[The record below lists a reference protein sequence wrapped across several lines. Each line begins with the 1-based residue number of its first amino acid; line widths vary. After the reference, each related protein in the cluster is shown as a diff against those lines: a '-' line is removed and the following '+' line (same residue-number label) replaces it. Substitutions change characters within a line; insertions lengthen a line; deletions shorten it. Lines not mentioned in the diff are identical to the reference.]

1 MSSTVKEIKE
11 KTGYLKRSDLY
22 TIGVG
27 QAIGSGVLTLIGPA
41 ILLTGQSAW
50 LAYVAACIWG
60 FMMIAP
66 IPWITS
72 TLKLGG
78 GFYSLVGDMAGKRV
92 AGMYAVGFLP
102 QTINLATYGVA
113 IGMYANSLWPQIN
126 AKWFGIAAL
135 SVFFAINLCGV
146 DVMAYVAACI
156 WGFMMIAPIP
166 WITSTLKLGGGFYS
180 LVGDMAGKRVAGM
193 YAVGFLP
200 QTINLA
206 TYGVAIGMYANSLW
220 PQINAKWFGIAA
232 LSVFFAINLC
242 GVDVMAKVQKI
253 LVILLF
259 VALGLFIVLG
269 CLQLKNPVFEFTAP
283 DFFSNGPSGF
293 FSAIMLYVYS
303 TNGYSCIMNYG
314 KQAKEAHKDI
324 PKALLYCI
332 PTLMVVYGGVA
343 IVASGVLPLDQVA
356 GQPLTLVAKNIL
368 NPALFTVFMIGGP
381 VLALSSSINSTISN
395 NCIPVA
401 QSCKDGWLP
410 KSWAAQNRR
419 GAYWKLMTFTY
430 LMGILPV
437 LLDFSISDVVNNI
450 MLLASALA
458 FLQIYAY
465 FQLPKKHA
473 EAWEKS
479 PMHISNG
486 KYYFLCCLSLFAYIC
501 IFINSCRSLKL
512 PVVIISL
519 IAIVVCMAYGWFRS
533 VSPDVKMETSVWED

>member
-1 MSSTVKEIKE
+1 MRTNNE
-11 KTGYLKRSDLY
+11 DNFWCC
-22 TIGVG
+22 GVRLPVHN
-27 QAIGSGVLTLIGPA
+27 QGVDG
-41 ILLTGQSAW
+41 ILAGHTQHWQLPMLAVFDGMGGESYGEMAASAAVEA
-50 LAYVAACIWG
+50 L
-60 FMMIAP
+60 
-66 IPWITS
+66 
-72 TLKLGG
+72 G
-78 GFYSLVGDMAGKRV
+78 GFYEENK
-92 AGMYAVGFLP
+92 
-102 QTINLATYGVA
+102 
-113 IGMYANSLWPQIN
+113 
-126 AKWFGIAAL
+126 K
-135 SVFFAINLCGV
+135 
-146 DVMAYVAACI
+146 
-156 WGFMMIAPIP
+156 
-166 WITSTLKLGGGFYS
+166 TLKKEPVVFLTGACENMNEAVCRYSNENGIRSMGTTMALLSFSEKAIYACNLGDSRIYRHFQGKFQQISTDHVIGGKMLGKAPLTQYLGFQEEN
-180 LVGDMAGKRVAGM
+180 MALEPSIVE
-193 YAVGFLP
+193 
-200 QTINLA
+200 
-206 TYGVAIGMYANSLW
+206 IGYQPGS
-220 PQINAKWFGIAA
+220 
-232 LSVFFAINLC
+232 S
-242 GVDVMAKVQKI
+242 
-253 LVILLF
+253 
-259 VALGLFIVLG
+259 
-269 CLQLKNPVFEFTAP
+269 
-283 DFFSNGPSGF
+283 
-293 FSAIMLYVYS
+293 Y
-303 TNGYSCIMNYG
+303 
-314 KQAKEAHKDI
+314 I

-332 PTLMVVYGGVA
+332 PTLMVIYGGVA

-450 MLLASALA
+450 MLLASAVA

>member
-1 MSSTVKEIKE
+1 M
-11 KTGYLKRSDLY
+11 
-22 TIGVG
+22 
-27 QAIGSGVLTLIGPA
+27 
-41 ILLTGQSAW
+41 TGQSAW
-50 LAYVAACIWG
+50 L
-60 FMMIAP
+60 
-66 IPWITS
+66 
-72 TLKLGG
+72 
-78 GFYSLVGDMAGKRV
+78 
-92 AGMYAVGFLP
+92 
-102 QTINLATYGVA
+102 
-113 IGMYANSLWPQIN
+113 
-126 AKWFGIAAL
+126 
-135 SVFFAINLCGV
+135 
-146 DVMAYVAACI
+146 AYVAACI

-437 LLDFSISDVVNNI
+437 LLNFSISDVVNNI

>member
-102 QTINLATYGVA
+102 QT
-113 IGMYANSLWPQIN
+113 
-126 AKWFGIAAL
+126 
-135 SVFFAINLCGV
+135 
-146 DVMAYVAACI
+146 
-156 WGFMMIAPIP
+156 
-166 WITSTLKLGGGFYS
+166 
-180 LVGDMAGKRVAGM
+180 
-193 YAVGFLP
+193 
-200 QTINLA
+200 
-206 TYGVAIGMYANSLW
+206 
-220 PQINAKWFGIAA
+220 
-232 LSVFFAINLC
+232 INLC

>member
-1 MSSTVKEIKE
+1 MLSKEKEVKE

-50 LAYVAACIWG
+50 LAYVVACIWG

-135 SVFFAINLCGV
+135 SVFFV
-146 DVMAYVAACI
+146 
-156 WGFMMIAPIP
+156 
-166 WITSTLKLGGGFYS
+166 
-180 LVGDMAGKRVAGM
+180 
-193 YAVGFLP
+193 
-200 QTINLA
+200 
-206 TYGVAIGMYANSLW
+206 
-220 PQINAKWFGIAA
+220 
-232 LSVFFAINLC
+232 INLC

-259 VALGLFIVLG
+259 VALGLFI
-269 CLQLKNPVFEFTAP
+269 
-283 DFFSNGPSGF
+283 
-293 FSAIMLYVYS
+293 YVYS

-314 KQAKEAHKDI
+314 KQAKDAHKDI
-324 PKALLYCI
+324 PKALLYCV

-343 IVASGVLPLDQVA
+343 LVASGVLPLDQVA

-410 KSWAAQNRR
+410 KSWAAQNGR

-533 VSPDVKMETSVWED
+533 ASPDVKMETSVWED

>member
-146 DVMAYVAACI
+146 DVMA
-156 WGFMMIAPIP
+156 
-166 WITSTLKLGGGFYS
+166 
-180 LVGDMAGKRVAGM
+180 
-193 YAVGFLP
+193 
-200 QTINLA
+200 
-206 TYGVAIGMYANSLW
+206 
-220 PQINAKWFGIAA
+220 
-232 LSVFFAINLC
+232 
-242 GVDVMAKVQKI
+242 KVQKI
-253 LVILLF
+253 LVTLLF

-356 GQPLTLVAKNIL
+356 GQPLTL
-368 NPALFTVFMIGGP
+368 
-381 VLALSSSINSTISN
+381 
-395 NCIPVA
+395 VA

>member
-1 MSSTVKEIKE
+1 MGGHWNDADCGESAGDLTVGQIAEIKDKLVENDKKLADAVKDVNDKIENGELKGEKGDKGDKGEQGEKGDKGDKGDRGEQGAAGKDGESAYESAVAGGYEGSKEQFYEDLATDEDTYVDNDTTISYNKNDDGTVTQISTSTDE
-11 KTGYLKRSDLY
+11 KTDETK
-22 TIGVG
+22 
-27 QAIGSGVLTLIGPA
+27 
-41 ILLTGQSAW
+41 
-50 LAYVAACIWG
+50 
-60 FMMIAP
+60 F
-66 IPWITS
+66 
-72 TLKLGG
+72 
-78 GFYSLVGDMAGKRV
+78 
-92 AGMYAVGFLP
+92 
-102 QTINLATYGVA
+102 
-113 IGMYANSLWPQIN
+113 
-126 AKWFGIAAL
+126 
-135 SVFFAINLCGV
+135 
-146 DVMAYVAACI
+146 
-156 WGFMMIAPIP
+156 
-166 WITSTLKLGGGFYS
+166 
-180 LVGDMAGKRVAGM
+180 
-193 YAVGFLP
+193 
-200 QTINLA
+200 
-206 TYGVAIGMYANSLW
+206 
-220 PQINAKWFGIAA
+220 
-232 LSVFFAINLC
+232 
-242 GVDVMAKVQKI
+242 
-253 LVILLF
+253 LF
-259 VALGLFIVLG
+259 V
-269 CLQLKNPVFEFTAP
+269 N
-283 DFFSNGPSGF
+283 
-293 FSAIMLYVYS
+293 
-303 TNGYSCIMNYG
+303 G

-519 IAIVVCMAYGWFRS
+519 IAIVICMAYGWFRS
-533 VSPDVKMETSVWED
+533 ASPDVKIETSVWEE

>member
-50 LAYVAACIWG
+50 L
-60 FMMIAP
+60 
-66 IPWITS
+66 
-72 TLKLGG
+72 
-78 GFYSLVGDMAGKRV
+78 
-92 AGMYAVGFLP
+92 
-102 QTINLATYGVA
+102 
-113 IGMYANSLWPQIN
+113 
-126 AKWFGIAAL
+126 
-135 SVFFAINLCGV
+135 
-146 DVMAYVAACI
+146 AYVAACI

-332 PTLMVVYGGVA
+332 PTLMVIYGGVA

-356 GQPLTLVAKNIL
+356 GQPLTL
-368 NPALFTVFMIGGP
+368 
-381 VLALSSSINSTISN
+381 
-395 NCIPVA
+395 VA

-450 MLLASALA
+450 MLLASAVA

-501 IFINSCRSLKL
+501 IFINSCKSLKL

>member
-146 DVMAYVAACI
+146 DVMA
-156 WGFMMIAPIP
+156 
-166 WITSTLKLGGGFYS
+166 
-180 LVGDMAGKRVAGM
+180 
-193 YAVGFLP
+193 
-200 QTINLA
+200 
-206 TYGVAIGMYANSLW
+206 
-220 PQINAKWFGIAA
+220 
-232 LSVFFAINLC
+232 
-242 GVDVMAKVQKI
+242 KVQKI

-269 CLQLKNPVFEFTAP
+269 CLQLKIRCLSLQHQTFSPMVHP
-283 DFFSNGPSGF
+283 DSFPQSC
-293 FSAIMLYVYS
+293 MYVYS
-303 TNGYSCIMNYG
+303 TNGYSCIN
-314 KQAKEAHKDI
+314 E
-324 PKALLYCI
+324 L
-332 PTLMVVYGGVA
+332 
-343 IVASGVLPLDQVA
+343 
-356 GQPLTLVAKNIL
+356 
-368 NPALFTVFMIGGP
+368 
-381 VLALSSSINSTISN
+381 
-395 NCIPVA
+395 
-401 QSCKDGWLP
+401 W
-410 KSWAAQNRR
+410 
-419 GAYWKLMTFTY
+419 
-430 LMGILPV
+430 
-437 LLDFSISDVVNNI
+437 
-450 MLLASALA
+450 
-458 FLQIYAY
+458 
-465 FQLPKKHA
+465 
-473 EAWEKS
+473 
-479 PMHISNG
+479 
-486 KYYFLCCLSLFAYIC
+486 
-501 IFINSCRSLKL
+501 
-512 PVVIISL
+512 
-519 IAIVVCMAYGWFRS
+519 
-533 VSPDVKMETSVWED
+533 